1 MSSKKPESLSLQF
14 HALTPERWSDLENL
28 FGKRGACGGC
38 WCMWWRL
45 ARKEFIENKGEGNRR
60 SLKSIVDSGGVPG
73 IIAYHNGQ
81 PVGWC
86 ALGPRETY
94 STLERS
100 RILKRVDDKQTWSV
114 VCFFIAKQFR
124 HKGVTINLLKAAV
137 DFALQRG
144 ARFVEGYPT
153 ETKRGRL
160 PDPFVYMGVASTF
173 RKAGFAEVIRR
184 SEARPIMRYT
194 MNSTG

>member
-1 MSSKKPESLSLQF
+1 MSSEESESLSLQF

-73 IIAYHNGQ
+73 IIAYHNDQ

-100 RILKRVDDKQTWSV
+100 RILKRVDEKQTWSV
-114 VCFFIAKQFR
+114 VCFFIARQFR

-144 ARFVEGYPT
+144 ARIVEGYPT

-194 MNSTG
+194 MKSTG

>member
-1 MSSKKPESLSLQF
+1 
-14 HALTPERWSDLENL
+14 
-28 FGKRGACGGC
+28 
-38 WCMWWRL
+38 MWWRL

-60 SLKSIVDSGGVPG
+60 SLKNIVDSGGIPG
-73 IIAYHNGQ
+73 IIAYINDQ

-124 HKGVTINLLKAAV
+124 RKGVTTNLLKAAV

-144 ARFVEGYPT
+144 ARIVEGYPI
-153 ETKRGRL
+153 ETKRGKL
-160 PDPFVYMGVASTF
+160 PDPFAYMG
-173 RKAGFAEVIRR
+173 
-184 SEARPIMRYT
+184 
-194 MNSTG
+194 